1 MHENKWKICWEI
13 GDKTKESTLQGI
25 NSDDCYRGKAFVGL
39 NRRYY
44 QEQKQ
49 SPLAVWKMLFELESL
64 CFCSR
69 DWPVQAPTT
78 ASSTLKNLWIKLF
91 EWCFMRSL
99 EQNIW
104 QSFNFFLDISLLVWK
119 CWRPTHARRP
129 RRRRKNTAKD
139 KVSFTFLN
147 AYSL

>member
-49 SPLAVWKMLFELESL
+49 SPLAVLKNVVRARIALLLFTWLTCSSPNNSLEHLEKSLNKIIWMMFYEEPGTKYLAKFQLFFRHLFARLKMLATDA
-64 CFCSR
+64 R
-69 DWPVQAPTT
+69 T
-78 ASSTLKNLWIKLF
+78 A
-91 EWCFMRSL
+91 
-99 EQNIW
+99 
-104 QSFNFFLDISLLVWK
+104 
-119 CWRPTHARRP
+119 
-129 RRRRKNTAKD
+129 TAASAK
-139 KVSFTFLN
+139 KHCER
-147 AYSL
+147 